1 MDITLARTFLEIV
14 DCGNFVRAAERL
26 HVTQTAVSVRVQ
38 SLESQLGRKLF
49 VRNKAGATLTPAGE
63 QFLRYA
69 PLLIQ
74 VWERAKHQVAVPP
87 GLRAVVAVGAELSL
101 WSPFVLDWL
110 LWMRRST
117 PQLALRAHVGLPE
130 GLMDQ
135 VSEGILDIAVLY
147 APQHRLGLK
156 VELLMK
162 EKLVLVTTA
171 KGRKSPA
178 AESPTGD
185 YVYVDWG
192 PEFAAQHN
200 LTYPERANPGTY
212 VGLGP
217 LGLQYI
223 LKAGGSGYFRAH
235 AVAPYLR
242 NRRLRLVHGA
252 PEFLYPAYA
261 VYSEG
266 ADLKIM
272 APALAGLRH
281 IAKAQDAPLRKSL
294 RGSR

>member
-1 MDITLARTFLEIV
+1 
-14 DCGNFVRAAERL
+14 
-26 HVTQTAVSVRVQ
+26 
-38 SLESQLGRKLF
+38 
-49 VRNKAGATLTPAGE
+49 
-63 QFLRYA
+63 
-69 PLLIQ
+69 
-74 VWERAKHQVAVPP
+74 
-87 GLRAVVAVGAELSL
+87 
-101 WSPFVLDWL
+101 
-110 LWMRRST
+110 
-117 PQLALRAHVGLPE
+117 
-130 GLMDQ
+130 
-135 VSEGILDIAVLY
+135 VLY

-171 KGRKSPA
+171 KGRKEPA
-178 AESPTGD
+178 AESPAGD

-192 PEFAAQHN
+192 PDFAAQHN

-242 NRRLRLVHGA
+242 SRRLRLVHGA

-281 IAKAQDAPLRKSL
+281 IAKAQDTPLRKRL
-294 RGSR
+294 RR

>member
-38 SLESQLGRKLF
+38 SLEAQLGRKLF
-49 VRNKAGATLTPAGE
+49 LRNKAGATLTPAGE

-69 PLLIQ
+69 PLMIQ
-74 VWERAKHQVAVPP
+74 VWERARQQVAVPP
-87 GLRAVVAVGAELSL
+87 GLRAVVAVGAELTL
-101 WSPFVLDWL
+101 WSPFLLDWL
-110 LWMRRST
+110 VWMRRST
-117 PQLALRAHVGLPE
+117 PQLALRTQVGLPE
-130 GLMDQ
+130 GLMNQ
-135 VSEGILDIAVLY
+135 VSEGLLDIAVLY
-147 APQHRLGLK
+147 APQLRPGLK

-171 KGRKSPA
+171 KGKKDKRAS
-178 AESPTGD
+178 E

-192 PEFAAQHN
+192 PDFAAQHN
-200 LTYPERANPGTY
+200 LTFPERSNPGTY

-223 LKAGGSGYFRAH
+223 LRMGGSGYFRAH

-242 NRRLRLVHGA
+242 SHRLRLVRGA

-261 VYSEG
+261 VYAEG
-266 ADLKIM
+266 ADVKVM

-281 IAKAQDAPLRKSL
+281 IAKAQR
-294 RGSR
+294 

>member
-49 VRNKAGATLTPAGE
+49 LRNKAGATLTSAGE

-69 PLLIQ
+69 PLFIQ

-101 WSPFVLDWL
+101 WNPFMIDWL
-110 LWMRRST
+110 VWMRRST
-117 PQLALRAHVGLPE
+117 PQLALRTQVGLPE
-130 GLMDQ
+130 GLMNQ
-135 VSEGILDIAVLY
+135 VSEGILDLAVLY
-147 APQHRLGLK
+147 APQHRQGLK

-171 KGRKSPA
+171 RGK
-178 AESPTGD
+178 AERGVGD

-192 PEFAAQHN
+192 PDFAAQHN
-200 LTYPERANPGTY
+200 LTFPDRANPGTY
-212 VGLGP
+212 VSLGP

-223 LKAGGSGYFRAH
+223 LKAGGSGYFRTH

-242 NRRLRLVHGA
+242 NRRLRLVRGA

-261 VYSEG
+261 VYSED
-266 ADLKIM
+266 ADIKVM

-281 IAKAQDAPLRKSL
+281 IAKAQDKVKAGKAR
-294 RGSR
+294 R